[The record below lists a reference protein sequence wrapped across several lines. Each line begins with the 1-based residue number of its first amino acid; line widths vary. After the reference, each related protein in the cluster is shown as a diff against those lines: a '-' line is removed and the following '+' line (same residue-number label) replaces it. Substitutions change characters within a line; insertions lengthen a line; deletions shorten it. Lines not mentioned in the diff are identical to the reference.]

1 MEKARSNRGR
11 PSKFSLEMLATT
23 RDAARLGATECQL
36 AAMLGIAVSTLSE
49 WKASNAEFSDA
60 LKEGKAIA
68 DAEVAGSLF
77 RRAVGFT
84 GPDGVYQAP
93 NVTAQIFW
101 LKNRQPSEWRDVH
114 RAEITTTD
122 VKPLALSEEAE
133 SALASLVAEARARVN
148 QS

>member
-1 MEKARSNRGR
+1 METKATRGR
-11 PSKFSLEMLATT
+11 PSKFTPEMLPTV

-114 RAEITTTD
+114 RAEITGPDGGPIAAPCTRTQAE
-122 VKPLALSEEAE
+122 KEEFAAMIAKARSET
-133 SALASLVAEARARVN
+133 
-148 QS
+148 